1 MYAFL
6 PRDEHLWLIV
16 IGRCLTNLARS
27 SKNVNSVSNLHFFV
41 VVLVT
46 TTTIWSVFSPIQLS
60 PFTFSR
66 SKSKSLFPSPQNF
79 LKINFSLSPSP
90 FPNPLFP
97 HSLLNPSPQQQKK
110 AYRPFRII
118 FEFLLE
124 PYRPSLLFKYYFLP
138 KLYSTLHF
146 TLHCNRLIFNLLVCI
161 HIHFALIS
169 IICYFKIQSIFSRS
183 RKQSFG
189 IL

>member
-1 MYAFL
+1 MDLRYIPLRLSFIVYAFL

-90 FPNPLFP
+90 FSPIPFSPNPLP
-97 HSLLNPSPQQQKK
+97 QSPPATKK
-110 AYRPFRII
+110 RPIDLFESFSNLFRIF
-118 FEFLLE
+118 FESFSNHF
-124 PYRPSLLFKYYFLP
+124 RIS
-138 KLYSTLHF
+138 SRTL
-146 TLHCNRLIFNLLVCI
+146 
-161 HIHFALIS
+161 
-169 IICYFKIQSIFSRS
+169 
-183 RKQSFG
+183 
-189 IL
+189 